1 MKRRILSLFI
11 SLALCL
17 TLCPAPVL
25 AEGGEAVNPAQ
36 TVTGGE
42 TPENTEPAESTPGG
56 GYNRRESG
64 CAGRGRRK
72 TGN

>member
-17 TLCPAPVL
+17 TLCPAPAL

-56 GYNRRESG
+56 GYNRRK
-64 CAGRGRRK
+64 AG
-72 TGN
+72 N

>member
-17 TLCPAPVL
+17 TLCPAPAL
-25 AEGGEAVNPAQ
+25 AEGGVAVNPAQ

-56 GYNRRESG
+56 VQQKKSRKLSRKNRG
-64 CAGRGRRK
+64 IRK
-72 TGN
+72 